1 MNWKRLRLHGYLL
14 EEMNS
19 EFLFGLGFAA
29 DGVFDDDVCLEP
41 GLY

>member
-1 MNWKRLRLHGYLL
+1 MRLHGYLL

-19 EFLFGLGFAA
+19 EFLFGLGFAG
-29 DGVFDDDVCLEP
+29 DEVFDDDVCLEP